1 MSRRDEVEA
10 EKWTID
16 RGDLAIGR
24 FRLQCTSPHDI
35 AKWHNEKV
43 RTLAAEVDQRDATI
57 TALLEML
64 RPEPKIN
71 YECRFVDFCKHED
84 RRKLLELLHARAL
97 EIAWRT
103 E

>member
-64 RPEPKIN
+64 MPEKHRPSWE
-71 YECRFVDFCKHED
+71 HEAY
-84 RRKLLELLHARAL
+84 ARAL
-97 EIAWRT
+97 EIAGRT